1 MRKRPAVAATEDY
14 SFIKAYFELK
24 TLRAD
29 VERIERSSQSA
40 ASRRAAAGADAAM
53 GKRGV
58 QGVLRT

>member
-40 ASRRAAAGADAAM
+40 TSRRAAGRDIAM
-53 GKRGV
+53 GNRGV